1 MRDKKIKFSG
11 RILYLTDDPD
21 LIRRQIAGEDLAY
34 SPDLRLMDNISTDEI
49 TPAWV
54 CFYYDERLADYV
66 YIGLRG
72 NPIQKD
78 DVKKGEFSV
87 VVSGL
92 SKGCGSSRENS
103 PFAEYCAGIRLV
115 IAKSIEKIY
124 NQNCQNIGLLTS
136 TDFLLIPRIL
146 AGEEIPVDEF
156 TRGLDPITAD
166 VVRFGGLFQYNRARL
181 NKEIQAPVPGTPK
194 RPLNLLE
201 KIIATHVVTNLASH
215 KTGVEAVKPGD
226 ACFVD
231 VDVRFT
237 HDYTTAMA
245 QSLFERGF
253 GMDAKITDLKSVFA
267 FRDHLTFLGQALT
280 EQQKQSGML
289 DRANRLASAQ
299 IEFAQKHGI
308 RLYGEV
314 PEGGSEAIC
323 HNAVVEDIALPGQ
336 IIAGSDSHTC
346 TAGCLGAFAFGVG
359 TTDISNSWFTRD
371 VRVKV
376 PEVVKFVLR
385 GRPGPNITAKDI
397 ILHIISTDYVRS
409 GKAIGKV
416 MEFAGEGL
424 QYLNVDER
432 STLTNMSVEGGA
444 FTGIIEPDETTVEYI
459 ARARKKDRD
468 QIRSMCLH
476 ADQGAQYAEVF
487 ETNLEKVEPMLATP
501 GDPRNG
507 VPLSRFKDEVKID
520 IAYAGSCTGAKIE
533 DMDSYAR
540 VLGEAVRAGRHV
552 PPQVQ
557 FYIQFGSQ
565 KVKRYAEQKGYI
577 ELFKKA
583 GAKLV
588 NPSCGA
594 CIKAGP
600 GASVNDKQVTISA
613 ISRNFPGRSG
623 PGKVYLGSPLTV
635 AASAL
640 AGKIVAY
647 RAKRE

>member
-1 MRDKKIKFSG
+1 MRDKKIKFTG
-11 RILYLTDDPD
+11 RILYLTEDVE
-21 LIRRQIAGEDLAY
+21 LIKRQIAGEDLAY
-34 SPDLRLMDNISTDEI
+34 TPDLHLMDNISTDEI

-54 CFYYDERLADYV
+54 CFNYDERLGEYV
-66 YIGLRG
+66 YVGLRG
-72 NPIQKD
+72 NPIH
-78 DVKKGEFSV
+78 KGDIKPGGFSV

-124 NQNCQNIGLLTS
+124 GQNCQNIGLLTS
-136 TDFLLIPRIL
+136 TDFSLIPRIL
-146 AGEEIPVDEF
+146 AGEEIPIEEF

-166 VVRFGGLFQYNRARL
+166 VVRHGGLFQYNRARL
-181 NKEIQAPVPGTPK
+181 KGEIHAPVPQTDK

-201 KIIATHVVTNLASH
+201 KIIARHVIVDLAARQV
-215 KTGVEAVKPGD
+215 GVPAVKPGD

-245 QSLFERGF
+245 QSLFEQGF
-253 GMDAKITDLKSVFA
+253 GKDAQITDVKSVFA
-267 FRDHLTFLGQALT
+267 FRDHLTFLGQVLT
-280 EQQKQSGML
+280 EEQKRSGML
-289 DRANRLASAQ
+289 DQANRLASAQ
-299 IEFAQKHGI
+299 VEFTQKHDI

-323 HNAVVEDIALPGQ
+323 HNAVVEDIALPGR
-336 IIAGSDSHTC
+336 IVVGSDSHTC
-346 TAGCLGAFAFGVG
+346 TAGCLGSFAFGVG
-359 TTDISNSWFTRD
+359 STDISNAWLTRD
-371 VRVKV
+371 VRVRV
-376 PEVVKFVLR
+376 PEVVKFVLH
-385 GRPGPNITAKDI
+385 GKPQANVTAKDI

-409 GKAIGKV
+409 SKAIGQV

-424 QYLNVDER
+424 KHLNMDER

-444 FTGIIEPDETTVEYI
+444 FTGIIEPDEVTVDYVVGMRGI
-459 ARARKKDRD
+459 NADAVRA
-468 QIRSMCLH
+468 MCVRP
-476 ADQGAQYAEVF
+476 DPGAEYAEIF
-487 ETNLEKVEPMLATP
+487 PIDLGKVEPMVATP

-507 VPLSRFKDEVKID
+507 IPLSQFTQQVKVD

-533 DMDSYAR
+533 DMDAYAR
-540 VLGEAVRAGRHV
+540 VLSEAVKAGRRV
-552 PPQVQ
+552 PSNVQ

-565 KVKRYAEQKGYI
+565 KVRRYAEKKGYI
-577 ELFKKA
+577 ELFQKA

-600 GASVNDKQVTISA
+600 GASVSEKQVTISA

-640 AGKIVAY
+640 AGRIVPY
-647 RAKRE
+647 RGN